1 MDTIFTRDSTLSPS
15 ETLQRASSVLSSI
28 QHPVSFLPSA
38 HFYAASSE
46 QNLVG
51 TAISMDFLQSK
62 VYKSYRK
69 KRFRELSSYCF
80 DTILSPKEFF
90 QQLLGNMGKFL
101 YIRCQPDF
109 FNLYPSDCLPAML
122 VLANELYEASLNY
135 TDDKAFEISE
145 AFYIDFSRYLFHQID
160 WWLVHCFYSGRST
173 MQDFLFTS
181 AFDIDKDSSAMEL
194 LSYQLTVYHL
204 MDRRPIVPKPPSE
217 RV

>member
-122 VLANELYEASLNY
+122 VLAMNFM
-135 TDDKAFEISE
+135 K
-145 AFYIDFSRYLFHQID
+145 
-160 WWLVHCFYSGRST
+160 
-173 MQDFLFTS
+173 
-181 AFDIDKDSSAMEL
+181 L
-194 LSYQLTVYHL
+194 L
-204 MDRRPIVPKPPSE
+204 
-217 RV
+217 

>member
-101 YIRCQPDF
+101 YI
-109 FNLYPSDCLPAML
+109 LYPL
-122 VLANELYEASLNY
+122 
-135 TDDKAFEISE
+135 
-145 AFYIDFSRYLFHQID
+145 
-160 WWLVHCFYSGRST
+160 
-173 MQDFLFTS
+173 S
-181 AFDIDKDSSAMEL
+181 ARL
-194 LSYQLTVYHL
+194 L
-204 MDRRPIVPKPPSE
+204 
-217 RV
+217 